1 MSTTAR
7 SQVSLGD
14 FLTRSYEWVEPE
26 PEQIYKRITAR
37 LWGKGLTL
45 RAKVSGSIIAAARQ
59 LRAQSGQL
67 LVSRIDARHGAFG
80 IVPDE
85 LGGALVSNDFP
96 CFDIDARLVIPR
108 YFEWYSRT
116 STFVDLCRRASEGS
130 INRVRLKENRFLD
143 MRIPLPLL
151 DEQRRIVARL
161 DHVAGLIEERGK
173 AVVAANADMQAL
185 LSKAVERAIEG
196 APRRPM
202 IEVAPL
208 VRRPVEIKPDRMYTE
223 IGVRSFYNGIFH
235 RRTMLGSEFNWQKL
249 FWIKEGD
256 LVFSNL
262 MAWEQAIAV
271 ASTNDEGSVGNH
283 RMLSCEVNPQIA
295 IPRFLMAYFRTSD
308 GLASILGSSPG
319 MIARNKTLSSGKL
332 PTIEVPVPSL
342 NIQHWFDHILAK
354 VHHARLIRDETA
366 QDIVALSS
374 AMLREVFGG
383 EGHATP

>member
-1 MSTTAR
+1 MSTAAQ
-7 SQVSLGD
+7 SLISLGD

-26 PEQIYKRITAR
+26 PEQIYKQITAR

-45 RAKVSGSIIAAARQ
+45 RAKVPGSTIAAARQ
-59 LRAQSGQL
+59 LCARPGQF

-130 INRVRLKENRFLD
+130 TNRVRLKENRFLD
-143 MRIPLPLL
+143 MRIPLPSL
-151 DEQRRIVARL
+151 DEQRRIAAKL
-161 DHVAGLIEERGK
+161 DYVTGLLEERHK
-173 AVVAANADMQAL
+173 AVTAADADMQAL
-185 LSKAVERAIEG
+185 LSKAFERAIEG

-208 VRRPVEIKPDRMYTE
+208 VRRPVEIEPDCMYTE
-223 IGVRSFYNGIFH
+223 IGIRSFYNGIFH

-271 ASTNDEGSVGNH
+271 ASANDEGAVGNH
-283 RMLSCEVNPQIA
+283 RMLSCEVNPQLA
-295 IPRFLMAYFRTSD
+295 IPSFLMAYFRTSH
-308 GLASILGSSPG
+308 GFASILGSSPG
-319 MIARNKTLSSGKL
+319 TIARNKTLSSRKL

-342 NIQHWFDHILAK
+342 KVQHWFDHILAK
-354 VHHARLIRDETA
+354 VHHARRTRDETA
-366 QDIVALSS
+366 EDIDALSTTI
-374 AMLREVFGG
+374 L
-383 EGHATP
+383 